1 MNFFRSNPKD
11 IIKSPPKSTIPV
23 MSKTPLSKQPLRP
36 VISMN
41 DLQDNIRL
49 PRRMTQKEKEWRRI
63 ENNWEG
69 FNN

>member
-1 MNFFRSNPKD
+1 
-11 IIKSPPKSTIPV
+11 
-23 MSKTPLSKQPLRP
+23 
-36 VISMN
+36 MN
-41 DLQDNIRL
+41 DLQDIRL